1 MMDTDD
7 TSRAVLAALRH
18 AVDDAAPGG
27 RPDAVLPQIMTT
39 ARSRRRR
46 RRLAGSAAG
55 AGLAASAALA
65 LVLAAPGAGP
75 ATSVNLAAWSVHA
88 DSDGIVTVKMRSF
101 TNTAQLQR
109 VLAEDKIPALVLSSI
124 RPCSAAIAESQNQL
138 VNDQPDAV
146 PTASQPIAVPA
157 AHGTDW
163 TMAVDPALLPSGWEL
178 VISSGVYAPGHPSQD
193 SPIQATPGYP
203 GPGQSGLVEI
213 GVVKKAA
220 YPDCH

>member
-1 MMDTDD
+1 MDTDD
-7 TSRAVLAALRH
+7 TTRAVLSALRQ
-18 AVDDAAPGG
+18 AVDDAAPDD
-27 RPDAVLPQIMTT
+27 RPDAVLPQIMTS

-46 RRLAGSAAG
+46 RRLAGGAAG

-65 LVLAAPGAGP
+65 LVLTAPGAGP

-101 TNTAQLQR
+101 TDTAQLQQ

-124 RPCSAAIAESQNQL
+124 RPCSAETAESQNQL
-138 VNDQPDAV
+138 VNARPDAV
-146 PTASQPIAVPA
+146 PTASQPIALPA

-163 TMAVDPALLPSGWEL
+163 TMVVDPALLPSGWEL
-178 VISSGVYAPGHPSQD
+178 VISSGVFLPGHPSQD
-193 SPIQATPGYP
+193 SPELPTQGYP
-203 GPGQSGLVEI
+203 GPGHSGFVEI
-213 GVVKKAA
+213 GVVRQAA